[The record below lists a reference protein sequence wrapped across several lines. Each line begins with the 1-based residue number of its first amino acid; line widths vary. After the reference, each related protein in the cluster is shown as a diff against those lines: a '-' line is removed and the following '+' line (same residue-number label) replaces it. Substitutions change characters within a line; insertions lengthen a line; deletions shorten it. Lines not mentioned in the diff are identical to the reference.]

1 MKKESAFDRAR
12 VILELK
18 KTGNASNI
26 LYIDYPFSAT
36 VNDVSSDDDIRVDIE
51 DQITGAIYQ
60 YCSSDTRKCIQ
71 NATPKALIRR
81 VARSI
86 TRL

>member
-26 LYIDYPFSAT
+26 LYTDYPFSAT

-51 DQITGAIYQ
+51 DQTTGAIFQ
-60 YCSSDTRKCIQ
+60 YSSRDPRKCIQ
-71 NATPKALIRR
+71 NATPEDLIKR
-81 VARSI
+81 VQKNI
-86 TRL
+86 E